1 MEKNTVLLSV
11 TGKDQPGITSTLT
24 KILADAKTRI
34 LDIEQVVIHDILSL
48 SIIIQLSDEAGYTN
62 VLKELLFKAK
72 EIGINLDFQVITE
85 ELIINR
91 SSRYTYAI
99 TCLGEEISA
108 EVILQLSTNLAN
120 YKVNIERITKLN
132 EGIINCIELIVYAT
146 EDIDIKEL
154 KTLLLSLGKK
164 YNVDIAF
171 QKENLYR
178 KSKRLLVLDMDMTL
192 IQMEIID
199 ELAKL
204 AGVSE
209 EVVKITEKA
218 MNGEIDFNTA
228 LLDRVLLLKG
238 LDQSAM
244 DEVYKKINFTEGAE
258 VLINVAK
265 HLGYKIAVISGGFT
279 YFTNRIKEYLGL
291 DYAYAN
297 NLEIIDGKLS
307 GNVIGNIINADRKA
321 ELLGEIACKERISLD
336 QVIAVGDGA
345 NDLPMLGKAGLGV
358 AFNAKPKV
366 KEKAGCSISSKP
378 LNSIFYLLGINEKD
392 FLAINEFSSI
402 NKM

>member
-1 MEKNTVLLSV
+1 MKKNIVLLSV
-11 TGKDQPGITSTLT
+11 TGRDQPGITSILT
-24 KILADAKTRI
+24 KILADTKTRI

-48 SIIIQLSDEAGYTN
+48 SIIIQLNDESADNN

-72 EIGINLDFQVITE
+72 EIRINLDFQVITE

-108 EVILQLSTNLAN
+108 EVIFQLSTNLAK

-154 KTLLLSLGKK
+154 KILLLSLGKK

-199 ELAKL
+199 ELAKY
-204 AGVSE
+204 AGVE
-209 EVVKITEKA
+209 EQVVKITEKA

-228 LLDRVLLLKG
+228 LIERVLLLKG
-238 LDQSAM
+238 LSENALE
-244 DEVYKKINFTEGAE
+244 EVYKKINFTEGAE

-265 HLGYKIAVISGGFT
+265 HLGYKTAVISGGFT
-279 YFTNRIKEYLGL
+279 YFTNRIKEFLKL

-297 NLEIIDGKLS
+297 NLEVIDGKLT
-307 GNVIGNIINADRKA
+307 GKVLGNIINAQRKA
-321 ELLGEIACKERISLD
+321 ELLSEIAYKENISLD

-345 NDLPMLGKAGLGV
+345 NDLPMLGKVGLGV

-366 KEKAGCSISSKP
+366 KEKAHCSISSKP

-392 FLAINEFSSI
+392 FLSINGSSSI
-402 NKM
+402 NRS

>member
-1 MEKNTVLLSV
+1 M
-11 TGKDQPGITSTLT
+11 
-24 KILADAKTRI
+24 
-34 LDIEQVVIHDILSL
+34 
-48 SIIIQLSDEAGYTN
+48 
-62 VLKELLFKAK
+62 
-72 EIGINLDFQVITE
+72 
-85 ELIINR
+85 
-91 SSRYTYAI
+91 
-99 TCLGEEISA
+99 
-108 EVILQLSTNLAN
+108 
-120 YKVNIERITKLN
+120 
-132 EGIINCIELIVYAT
+132 
-146 EDIDIKEL
+146 
-154 KTLLLSLGKK
+154 GKK

-204 AGVSE
+204 AGVE
-209 EVVKITEKA
+209 EQVVKITEKA

-228 LLDRVLLLKG
+228 LQDRVLLLKG
-238 LDQSAM
+238 LDEKAL
-244 DEVYKKINFTEGAE
+244 ETVYKNINFTEGAE

-265 HLGYKIAVISGGFT
+265 HLGYKIAVLSGGFT
-279 YFTNRIKEYLGL
+279 FFTNRIKDYLKL

-297 NLEIIDGKLS
+297 NLEIVDGRLTGK
-307 GNVIGNIINADRKA
+307 VTGNIINAQRKA
-321 ELLGEIACKERISLD
+321 ELLSEIAASEKISLD

-345 NDLPMLGKAGLGV
+345 NDLPMLGKAGLGI

-392 FLAINEFSSI
+392 FLSVNEFS
-402 NKM
+402 NFK